1 MNDHTE
7 DDDKKDAVLDEFAA
21 LMRRV
26 EEQKEAAQVGLDE
39 ALVKITEGLTEHWTT
54 GSGRRLRQIVWSIY
68 NGSTLLALGDV
79 LTNFD
84 SEFGEAVAVLIRA
97 KLAGVDDLD
106 DRLRCV
112 LKESGEMA
120 RYHKAADETPEDEVV
135 LCPPIQVSAS
145 RLRELAESATKLER
159 RIEAERRTEMARFAE
174 EEARSV

>member
-7 DDDKKDAVLDEFAA
+7 DDAEKDAVVKDFTAMIRQAEE
-21 LMRRV
+21 RR
-26 EEQKEAAQVGLDE
+26 EAATVGLEE

-54 GSGRRLRQIVWSIY
+54 GSGRRLRQIVWSTY

-106 DRLRCV
+106 DRLRSV

-135 LCPPIQVSAS
+135 LYPPIQVSAS
-145 RLRELAESATKLER
+145 RLRELAESATKLEG
-159 RIEAERRTEMARFAE
+159 RIEAECRAEMARFAE